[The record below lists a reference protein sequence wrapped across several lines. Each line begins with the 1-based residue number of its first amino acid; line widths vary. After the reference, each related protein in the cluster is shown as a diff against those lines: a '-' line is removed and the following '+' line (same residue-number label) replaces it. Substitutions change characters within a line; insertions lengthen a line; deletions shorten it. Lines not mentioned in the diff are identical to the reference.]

1 MPITVLAAL
10 VVFGIAGIAVLTVLF
25 GFNKR
30 RSFIDAEDAGRAWL
44 REFPDL
50 EPRDITLS
58 QDGCHALVQTD
69 QGAGIVW
76 SMGADSAARLLTGA
90 RVKQSVKG
98 LDLRLR
104 DYTAPRIRAALT
116 PDQQTIWLKR
126 IKDTP

>member
-30 RSFIDAEDAGRAWL
+30 RSFSDIEDAHRAWL
-44 REFPDL
+44 REFPEL

-58 QDGCHALVQTD
+58 QDGCHALVQTN

-76 SMGADSAARLLTGA
+76 SMGADSAARLLSGA
-90 RVKQSVKG
+90 RVEQSAKG
-98 LDLRLR
+98 LDLRLP
-104 DYTAPRIRAALT
+104 DYTAPRIRAALS
-116 PDQQTIWLKR
+116 PDQQTTWLNR